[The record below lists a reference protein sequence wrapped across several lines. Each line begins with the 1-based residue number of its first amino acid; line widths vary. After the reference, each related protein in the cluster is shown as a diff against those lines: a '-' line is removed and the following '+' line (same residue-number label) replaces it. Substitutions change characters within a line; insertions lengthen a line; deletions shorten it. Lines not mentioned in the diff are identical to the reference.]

1 MDKKNIRK
9 ATKVILNATDN
20 EMSALEKSFLLVA
33 SIEKELSRGCIH
45 RSLKGELLATT
56 EEILKA
62 MLTDG
67 KVLLQVPRTA
77 VTGRLG
83 LPSAESASAG
93 TSSSSAT
100 SIGAGT
106 SSSSA
111 TKDISTSAGTSSSSA
126 TSISASSSTTSIGAR
141 AVPAPN
147 AQEPIFIK
155 KEPIMNNQNQDNDSK
170 RKRLLIARKKFIEGV
185 LSKTDD
191 PIRIKDMNKA
201 LEIVKKDMNGLND
214 I

>member
-1 MDKKNIRK
+1 LNNKNIRK
-9 ATKVILNATDN
+9 TTKVILNATDN
-20 EMSALEKSFLLVA
+20 EMSALENSFLLVA
-33 SIEKELSRGCIH
+33 SIEKELSRGYIH
-45 RSLKGELLATT
+45 RNIKGDLLSTT

-62 MLTDG
+62 MLADG
-67 KVLLQVPRTA
+67 KVLLQLPRAA

-83 LPSAESASAG
+83 LPSAESA
-93 TSSSSAT
+93 
-100 SIGAGT
+100 
-106 SSSSA
+106 
-111 TKDISTSAGTSSSSA
+111 SAGTSSSSA